1 LASTSNIDAGSG
13 RTGIDEL
20 CGSAKP
26 ISSAIG
32 LTISSAMD
40 TRPAVWTIGHS
51 NHGLDEFARLLVRE
65 QIEFLVDVRS
75 FPYSRYAPQFN
86 REQFE
91 LAMNRR
97 GVRYLFMGEELGGRP
112 TREDHYDGEGHALYG
127 PMSEEATFTP
137 AVERLLEGARRHR
150 IALVCSEGDPQN
162 CHRRLL
168 VGKVLADRG
177 VELRHI
183 LPDGTIR
190 TELSVALS
198 EDRAQGSFFAEE
210 TPWRSTQS
218 VSHRRRLSASS
229 SV

>member
-1 LASTSNIDAGSG
+1 V
-13 RTGIDEL
+13 
-20 CGSAKP
+20 
-26 ISSAIG
+26 SSAASP
-32 LTISSAMD
+32 TILSVMSSCL
-40 TRPAVWTIGHS
+40 AVWTVGHS
-51 NHGLDEFARLLVRE
+51 NHELDEFAGLISGER
-65 QIEFLVDVRS
+65 IEFLVDVRS
-75 FPYSRYAPQFN
+75 FPYSRYASQFN

-91 LAMNRR
+91 AAMTRC

-112 TREDHYDGEGHALYG
+112 TSEDHYDDEGHALYG
-127 PMSEEATFTP
+127 PMSEEAAFKP
-137 AVERLLEGARRHR
+137 AVDRLIEGARRHR
-150 IALVCSEGDPQN
+150 LALVCSEGDPQD

-198 EDRAQGSFFAEE
+198 EDHAQCSFFAEE